1 MTKAKVQSTLN
12 KLYAL
17 YADSAAQK
25 TEESNAAYAKIQS
38 LCKKHSIDFDSF
50 MKSKNKLSDSADK
63 DSANNADNDTS
74 AEKREKKVFVFN
86 SRRNAILQLVAQA
99 MYSKADIAEAIVFL
113 SNEKYANVKQNKK
126 AVSGTIYDINAH
138 TDKFI
143 KCCADSRLCFA

>member
-1 MTKAKVQSTLN
+1 MTKTKVQSTLN

-17 YADSAAQK
+17 YADNAAQK
-25 TEESNAAYAKIQS
+25 TEESNAAYAKMQS
-38 LCKKHSIDFDSF
+38 LCKKHSIDFESF

-126 AVSGTIYDINAH
+126 AVSGTLYDVNAH
-138 TDKFI
+138 TDSFI

>member
-1 MTKAKVQSTLN
+1 MTKAKVQNTLN

-25 TEESNAAYAKIQS
+25 TQESSAAYAKMQS
-38 LCKKHSIDFDSF
+38 LCKKHSIDFESF